1 MRLPFINQIS
11 IPNRFRRDRVRLLVK
26 KQRSTLERRRL
37 TKQTMECTVQ
47 QSSSERVVVVVE
59 GLQIFARQILVALC
73 SLSPSVCLTPPP
85 EKVRKTAAS
94 RPPPPRFFLSI
105 DDMSNKTESERDIE
119 TRGGID
125 VINEPASHSIRSIDR
140 ETRILK

>member
-1 MRLPFINQIS
+1 MH
-11 IPNRFRRDRVRLLVK
+11 
-26 KQRSTLERRRL
+26 RSAIELRASRRRRRRRRR
-37 TKQTMECTVQ
+37 TANICSPNSCGTV
-47 QSSSERVVVVVE
+47 
-59 GLQIFARQILVALC
+59 LAR
-73 SLSPSVCLTPPP
+73 SLSPSVCLTPP
-85 EKVRKTAAS
+85 EKVRKTAAG